1 MGTKQLLLIVL
12 GVIIVGTA
20 IAVSAGIFDTQ
31 FSGQMK
37 EMAILKTNEI
47 GILAKT
53 YRAKPQ
59 NMGGGG
65 GSYVGFNIPK
75 TFQDDALSWKYDFR
89 IIDED
94 LNFYI
99 LSVQRNNNMKPFFIS
114 AQHKDGELVFIKLFD
129 PQKNKWETLL
139 NNNINTN
146 YTNNMED
153 I

>member
-65 GSYVGFNIPK
+65 GSYV
-75 TFQDDALSWKYDFR
+75 
-89 IIDED
+89 
-94 LNFYI
+94 
-99 LSVQRNNNMKPFFIS
+99 S